1 MNMKVQLMHKLL
13 NVSDYIFQE
22 MTDSMTGK
30 DVGNAFW
37 KFTKSKF
44 LDDNTKKIKVSDYSR
59 EELFKID
66 VDVFNEKYSCKLQ
79 NVKKDKAQVSF
90 VCSCVALMFQHSG
103 VGESIIEWC

>member
-1 MNMKVQLMHKLL
+1 MKVQLMHKLL

-44 LDDNTKKIKVSDYSR
+44 LDDNVHKIKVADFVYDYI
-59 EELFKID
+59 LKLD
-66 VDVFNEKYSCKLQ
+66 VDFYKEK
-79 NVKKDKAQVSF
+79 
-90 VCSCVALMFQHSG
+90 
-103 VGESIIEWC
+103 

>member
-1 MNMKVQLMHKLL
+1 MLHSLSEYIMNMKVQLMHKLL

-44 LDDNTKKIKVSDYSR
+44 LDDNVHTIKAVDFVYDYI
-59 EELFKID
+59 LKLD
-66 VDVFNEKYSCKLQ
+66 VDFYKEKY
-79 NVKKDKAQVSF
+79 
-90 VCSCVALMFQHSG
+90 G
-103 VGESIIEWC
+103 I